1 MSTHPPD
8 RPINVER
15 FELQFDRYIES
26 LSVSMQF
33 AVLPGANKR
42 ILVKSDSP
50 YPNEFTIGQILRDNL
65 IHSKSLFLEFELVI
79 PNDDYDTIDDKR
91 EMKLVFEEYFKQKVR
106 HKFYCW
112 KYIRGFINIF
122 CTPIYRFLK
131 PYELFN
137 IELKQLSQPDNR
149 IEMIRNNDELQQKL
163 YNKRLYLEVL
173 LQTLEVKRHDVNTS
187 DVSFKIRLHDKE
199 SKDFADVD
207 VVSENKFK
215 DILINGKTSSNPISE
230 IFTMMTMTVDEIKNG
245 PNRHNDTPAL

>member
-1 MSTHPPD
+1 
-8 RPINVER
+8 
-15 FELQFDRYIES
+15 
-26 LSVSMQF
+26 MQF

-42 ILVKSDSP
+42 ILVKADSL
-50 YPNEFTIGQILRDNL
+50 YPNEFNLGQLLKDNL

-91 EMKLVFEEYFKQKVR
+91 EMKLVFEEYFRQKVR

-137 IELKQLSQPDNR
+137 IELKQLSIPEGR
-149 IEMIRNNDELQQKL
+149 IEMIRYNDELQQKL
-163 YNKRLYLEVL
+163 CNKRLYLEVL
-173 LQTLEVKRHDVNTS
+173 LQTLEVRRHDMTSS

-199 SKDFADVD
+199 SKDFVDVD

-215 DILINGKTSSNPISE
+215 DILINGKASKNPIYE
-230 IFTMMTMTVDEIKNG
+230 IFTMMTMTIDDIKKDN
-245 PNRHNDTPAL
+245 NRNDDSLV